1 MTAIVDWDH
10 NAPQWPAVV
19 AAIHRGEST
28 AELAGNPMWQVYGPL
43 LQSGNA
49 TLPFVIGQ
57 IGQSLDG
64 RIATPTGHSHYING
78 TAALVHLHRLR
89 ALVDAVVVGVTTA
102 ALDDPRLNV
111 RHVEGPTP
119 ARVIIDPSGR
129 LSNTSHCLANDG
141 ARRIVIQKVNTARP
155 QGVEVVQLPADE
167 AHGIRP
173 TAILLALK
181 SLGFNSVLIEGGAF
195 TLSRFIAAGCIHRLH
210 VMVAPLIIGS
220 GTTGI
225 SLPPIKRL
233 EEARRP
239 RMQTY
244 EMPGGEMLFDCEMN
258 T

>member
-1 MTAIVDWDH
+1 
-10 NAPQWPAVV
+10 
-19 AAIHRGEST
+19 
-28 AELAGNPMWQVYGPL
+28 
-43 LQSGNA
+43 
-49 TLPFVIGQ
+49 
-57 IGQSLDG
+57 
-64 RIATPTGHSHYING
+64 
-78 TAALVHLHRLR
+78 LHRLR

-173 TAILLALK
+173 TAILL
-181 SLGFNSVLIEGGAF
+181 IEGGAF